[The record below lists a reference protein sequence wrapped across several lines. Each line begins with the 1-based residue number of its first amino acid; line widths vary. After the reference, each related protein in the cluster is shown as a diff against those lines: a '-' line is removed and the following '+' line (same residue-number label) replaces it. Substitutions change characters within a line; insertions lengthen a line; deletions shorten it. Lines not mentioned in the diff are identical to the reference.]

1 MHKKMPWWPRL
12 CSGPNLDSLIT
23 DLWIWQKRTKKEK
36 QAKKKEKKEEKKE
49 KYKEKRTGN

>member
-1 MHKKMPWWPRL
+1 MPWWPRL